1 MPLIDSDKLK
11 DELLLIAFKQYTMTV
26 KEIFNLIRRLEREEA
41 NRNDR
46 KGI

>member
-41 NRNDR
+41 KHNDK

>member
-1 MPLIDSDKLK
+1 MPLIDSNKLK

>member
-26 KEIFNLIRRLEREEA
+26 KEIFDLVRRLEREEV

>member
-26 KEIFNLIRRLEREEA
+26 KEIFNLNRRLEREEA

>member
-1 MPLIDSDKLK
+1 VPLIDSDKLK

-26 KEIFNLIRRLEREEA
+26 KEIFDLIRLLEREEA

>member
-11 DELLLIAFKQYTMTV
+11 DQLLLIAFKQYTMTV
-26 KEIFNLIRRLEREEA
+26 KEIFDLVRRLEREEA

>member
-1 MPLIDSDKLK
+1 MPQIDSDKLK

-26 KEIFNLIRRLEREEA
+26 KEIFELIRRLEREELS
-41 NRNDR
+41 RNDK

>member
-1 MPLIDSDKLK
+1 MPFIDSDKLK

>member
-1 MPLIDSDKLK
+1 VPFIDSDKLK

>member
-26 KEIFNLIRRLEREEA
+26 KEIFDLIRRVEREEA

>member
-1 MPLIDSDKLK
+1 MPLIDSDRLK

-26 KEIFNLIRRLEREEA
+26 KEIFDLIKRLEREEF
-41 NRNDR
+41 NHNDR

>member
-1 MPLIDSDKLK
+1 MTLIDSDKLK

>member
-26 KEIFNLIRRLEREEA
+26 KEIFDLVRRLEREEA

>member
-1 MPLIDSDKLK
+1 MPMIDSDRLK

-26 KEIFNLIRRLEREEA
+26 KEIFNLIKRLEREEKK
-41 NRNDR
+41 RNDK

>member
-11 DELLLIAFKQYTMTV
+11 DELILIAFKQYTMTV

>member
-26 KEIFNLIRRLEREEA
+26 KEIFNLIRRLERKEA

>member
-11 DELLLIAFKQYTMTV
+11 DELLLIAFKQYTLTV

>member
-1 MPLIDSDKLK
+1 MPLIDSEKLK